1 MSPNRVNRVVAN
13 KVINNQCHINQY
25 RVYITDNRNMVQLIP
40 ANAEPTMSEID
51 TYIRET
57 RATSGGVET
66 LRGIVR
72 EIQSKSGAGALLHP
86 AEEYFVE
93 MVLAIPQP

>member
-1 MSPNRVNRVVAN
+1 
-13 KVINNQCHINQY
+13 
-25 RVYITDNRNMVQLIP
+25 
-40 ANAEPTMSEID
+40 MSEID

-57 RATSGGVET
+57 RATFGGVGT

-72 EIQSKSGAGALLHP
+72 EIQSKSGVGALLHP

-93 MVLAIPQP
+93 IVLAIPQP